1 MSIKHPPFIDDWP
14 FKNLHLFRGNFIAM
28 FDYWR
33 VPTTWI
39 HRVTNYVFYVW
50 WLLLVTRLEESWSI
64 KFGAIYVCMY
74 IYIYYVLYIYIQYIC
89 VCCVYIYIYLY
100 LYLYSII
107 YIYIFACRGVCV
119 CVCAYELIL
128 TSACATAL
136 LIKVGPTRAE
146 GNFMTLRSVLSLQC
160 YSHHFSSISFLVKH
174 GQQPLLQHRPWE
186 LRSSRWKYSADPQ
199 THKVTW
205 WSFVF
210 VFICFKSPF
219 WQHFLDGL

>member
-1 MSIKHPPFIDDWP
+1 M
-14 FKNLHLFRGNFIAM
+14 
-28 FDYWR
+28 
-33 VPTTWI
+33 
-39 HRVTNYVFYVW
+39 
-50 WLLLVTRLEESWSI
+50 
-64 KFGAIYVCMY
+64 
-74 IYIYYVLYIYIQYIC
+74 
-89 VCCVYIYIYLY
+89 
-100 LYLYSII
+100 
-107 YIYIFACRGVCV
+107 CV

-146 GNFMTLRSVLSLQC
+146 GNFMTRRSVLSLQC

-199 THKVTW
+199 HGSASGATQDKNQTHKVTW

-210 VFICFKSPF
+210 VFDNIFKSHMMLQKYILTIFSGWIVAYCSHTLRHEPCI
-219 WQHFLDGL
+219 WDGWWV